1 MENFKQ
7 VMISFFK
14 GTGVNIL
21 EAIAVLM
28 FGIVVIKIV
37 VLILRAIFS
46 KSKIDGS
53 VASFIQSLATSML
66 ALFLFFIIMDVF
78 NIDTTQIV
86 IIIAASGLAVGLA
99 LQDILSNL
107 VAGVIM
113 IFTKPFKEND
123 FISVGGVEGTVK
135 KIKITS
141 TILTSVDNITIR
153 VPNKAVI
160 GSSLYNYSERPTR
173 RMDTSLM
180 ISAKSDIPKV
190 REIIYEVAKGIPGIL
205 DYPAPAV
212 MVFGVS
218 ELGIELKVRAWANNS
233 EFWSVRDAFLEALF
247 TRFQKEGITLSRR
260 VHEISS
266 SGDTIGNDI
275 IEEEE
280 VGDE

>member
-1 MENFKQ
+1 
-7 VMISFFK
+7 
-14 GTGVNIL
+14 
-21 EAIAVLM
+21 M

-86 IIIAASGLAVGLA
+86 TIIAASGLAVGLA